1 MMDAFLDFLWIRIVD
16 GVAVL
21 VGWMDRILAPLHALG
36 PEGIIFVLSL
46 ATVLCTKW
54 FSRIYTTRRYESLK
68 SEFHHW
74 FSLRQEALDCPDP
87 EKGRLLAKNI
97 DQAKLNR
104 VYYDYFF
111 EGLLKNIL
119 TTYLPALLMAAYINE
134 AYKPENLMI
143 AFSRDHLLPFIR
155 GNGDPAGISAL
166 FCYIIFLLTLY
177 LCWPLARRAFRRKRH
192 SGNPHPVS
200 AADQSAG

>member
-1 MMDAFLDFLWIRIVD
+1 MMDAFLDILWIKIVD
-16 GVAVL
+16 GVAIL
-21 VGWMDRILAPLHALG
+21 VGWMDRILAPLNVLG
-36 PEGIIFVLSL
+36 PEWIIFILAL
-46 ATVLCTKW
+46 ATVLFTKW

-68 SEFHHW
+68 SEFQYW
-74 FSLRQEALDCPDP
+74 FNLRQEALSCPDR
-87 EKGRLLAKNI
+87 EKGKLLAKNI

-119 TTYLPALLMAAYINE
+119 TTYLPALLMAAYVNE

-143 AFSRDHLLPFIR
+143 TFNRDHLLPLIR

-177 LCWPLARRAFRRKRH
+177 LCWPLARRAFRRKHRLV
-192 SGNPHPVS
+192 NPQTVS
-200 AADQSAG
+200 AVDQSTG